1 MNSFLKRKREKKRE
15 LKIKLFANEMCEK
28 GGVNGIINSGRRQ
41 KNFSSKRSL
50 TASRAR
56 MQSDITGGGDIIDL
70 VQNKT
75 SLPEQKIIKD

>member
-1 MNSFLKRKREKKRE
+1 
-15 LKIKLFANEMCEK
+15 
-28 GGVNGIINSGRRQ
+28 
-41 KNFSSKRSL
+41 
-50 TASRAR
+50 